1 MFDYWLDACQRG
13 VLYWDTLYRRG
24 ATYLEHCESGKPPV
38 LVFDYRIIMD
48 GRELPDPANYAL
60 AAIVPPAACPPTD
73 PAKRPFVVIDPRAG
87 HGPGIGGFKMDSE
100 IGIALQQGHP
110 CYFVMF
116 FPQPVPGQTI
126 ESVAKAEGHFLKRV
140 NELHPDSDG
149 KPFVIGNCQGGWALA
164 MLASVAPELVGPIL
178 LAGSP
183 LSYWAGVRGKNPM
196 RYAGGLT
203 GGTWTASLAGDLG
216 NGHFDG
222 AHLVENFEKLD
233 PANTLWKKSYNLY
246 AKVDTEP
253 QRYLDFE
260 RWWGGHYLL
269 NKAEMEWIA
278 QKLFVGNELV
288 HGKITSHD
296 GKVRVDMRN
305 IRSPIMVF
313 ASWGDNITPPQQALN
328 WIADLYD
335 NVEDIRNNEQ
345 TIVYCLHNKVGHLG
359 IFVSAGVANKE
370 HSEFASALDLVDV
383 LAPGLYEAIIED
395 IAPDAPGQEYI
406 EGRYIIRFEA
416 RDVSDILALD
426 DGRDD
431 ERAFEV
437 VKRVSEINQGV
448 YDRYV
453 SPALRAA
460 SNEASAR
467 LLRELHPAR
476 LERTLVSPKNP
487 WLWWLPDLAAKV
499 REQRRPVAAD
509 NPLWLWQEQ
518 LSGFIVQSLD
528 HYRDLRDAAQEQLF
542 RAVYES
548 PQLATLVGV
557 APAGEP
563 RNQALT
569 WETRE
574 LARLK
579 REALD
584 PSFEQG
590 TLADGFVR
598 LLLYVSIGIGVV
610 DERPFNAIRRVMRD
624 VRHEYPLTLMQL
636 KDIVR
641 HQVALVRL
649 DAPRALR
656 GLPLLLPDARRRHQA
671 WLLARDLMALNGPIP
686 AEHQSRLNEVAK
698 TLELDA
704 AIHAASPAARAEA
717 EPAVLSPV
725 PVEAAPAVS
734 LPVAKPASGKTVS
747 AKAATSKAAP
757 AKPASA
763 AKPSAKTVKPA
774 ARKTTPTSKPATAK
788 PSPAAKTPVKAAK
801 PAAPKPTSE
810 EIKPIAKPATRTS
823 AAKKPAGKANGQ
835 APSASTVASVPGK
848 RGKA

>member
-1 MFDYWLDACQRG
+1 MWSATAVQGGTPPFAQPLFDYWLDACQRG
-13 VLYWDTLYRRG
+13 ILYWDVLYQRG

-38 LVFDYRIIMD
+38 LVFDYKIIQD

-60 AAIVPPAACPPTD
+60 AAIAPPPSCPPTN
-73 PAKRPFVVIDPRAG
+73 PALRPFVVIDPRAG

-116 FPQPVPGQTI
+116 FPQPEPGQTI
-126 ESVAKAEGHFLKRV
+126 ESVSKAEGAFLKRV

-164 MLASVAPELVGPIL
+164 MLAAVAPELVGPIL

-196 RYAGGLT
+196 RYAGGLN

-222 AHLVENFEKLD
+222 AHLVNNFEKLD

-246 AKVDTEP
+246 SKVDTEL

-269 NKAEMEWIA
+269 NKVEMEWIA
-278 QKLFVGNELV
+278 QKLFVGNDLV
-288 HGKITSHD
+288 HGKIASHD

-305 IRSPIMVF
+305 IRSPIVVF

-335 NVEDIRNNEQ
+335 SVEDIRDNEQ
-345 TIVYCLHNKVGHLG
+345 TIVYALHSKVGHLG
-359 IFVSAGVANKE
+359 IFVSAGIANKE
-370 HSEFASALDLVDV
+370 HSEFASALDLIDV

-416 RDVSDILALD
+416 RDVPDILALD

-448 YDRYV
+448 YDRYL
-453 SPALRAA
+453 SPALRAIG
-460 SNEASAR
+460 NEASAR

-476 LERTLVSPKNP
+476 LERTLISPKNP
-487 WLWWLPDLAAKV
+487 WLWWLPGLAAQV
-499 REQRRPVAAD
+499 REQRRPVAES
-509 NPLWLWQEQ
+509 NPLWQWQEQ
-518 LSGFIVQSLD
+518 LSHFIAQSLD
-528 HYRDLRDAAQEQLF
+528 QYRDLRDATQEQLF

-557 APAGEP
+557 RPASEP
-563 RNQALT
+563 RKHVLA
-569 WETRE
+569 WESRE

-598 LLLYVSIGIGVV
+598 LLLYVSIGMGVV

-641 HQVALVRL
+641 HQVFLVRL
-649 DAPRALR
+649 DAPRALQ
-656 GLPLLLPDARRRHQA
+656 GLTLLLPDPHRRHQA
-671 WLLARDLMALNGPIP
+671 WMLARDLLSLRGAIP
-686 AEHQSRLNEVAK
+686 PEHQARLDEVAQVLQ
-698 TLELDA
+698 LE
-704 AIHAASPAARAEA
+704 INGQARAE
-717 EPAVLSPV
+717 PP
-725 PVEAAPAVS
+725 AAPAIQL
-734 LPVAKPASGKTVS
+734 LPKPA
-747 AKAATSKAAP
+747 
-757 AKPASA
+757 A
-763 AKPSAKTVKPA
+763 AKPSAKPATTSAPAVKPKSGKPA
-774 ARKTTPTSKPATAK
+774 ATRQTAK
-788 PSPAAKTPVKAAK
+788 TAPENRPTAQAAVKSEEAKPVVAAK
-801 PAAPKPTSE
+801 PASARKAP
-810 EIKPIAKPATRTS
+810 A
-823 AAKKPAGKANGQ
+823 KANGQ
-835 APSASTVASVPGK
+835 VPGEAAPAK
-848 RGKA
+848 TGKTSPRAKPQAKS

>member
-1 MFDYWLDACQRG
+1 MWSTAAVQDGKLPFPQLLFDYWLDACQRG

-370 HSEFASALDLVDV
+370 HSEFASALDLIDV

-460 SNEASAR
+460 GTEAGAR

-476 LERTLVSPKNP
+476 FERTLISPRNP
-487 WLWWLPDLAAKV
+487 WLWWLPGLAAKV
-499 REQRRPVAAD
+499 REQRRPCPRTTRCGSGRNRCRTSSSSRWTITATCAT
-509 NPLWLWQEQ
+509 PLRSNCSARSTNRRSWPRW
-518 LSGFIVQSLD
+518 SASP
-528 HYRDLRDAAQEQLF
+528 RRRAAQPGPGLGNPRARPPEARGAGSQLRTGHAGRRL
-542 RAVYES
+542 RAAAALRQHRHRRGGRAAIQRHS
-548 PQLATLVGV
+548 PSDARR
-557 APAGEP
+557 APRIPADADAVEGHRPPPGGAGAAG
-563 RNQALT
+563 R
-569 WETRE
+569 
-574 LARLK
+574 
-579 REALD
+579 
-584 PSFEQG
+584 
-590 TLADGFVR
+590 
-598 LLLYVSIGIGVV
+598 
-610 DERPFNAIRRVMRD
+610 
-624 VRHEYPLTLMQL
+624 
-636 KDIVR
+636 
-641 HQVALVRL
+641 
-649 DAPRALR
+649 PRALR
-656 GLPLLLPDARRRHQA
+656 GLARLLPDPHRRHQA
-671 WLLARDLMALNGPIP
+671 WLLARDLLALNGPIP
-686 AEHQSRLNEVAK
+686 AEHQARLDEAARVLA
-698 TLELDA
+698 LDA
-704 AIHAASPAARAEA
+704 DAAARTVLPAAQP
-717 EPAVLSPV
+717 EPK
-725 PVEAAPAVS
+725 APAVS
-734 LPVAKPASGKTVS
+734 PPAAQASARAAKPAAGKAAAKPASSQTPADKPTGAAKTPR
-747 AKAATSKAAP
+747 K
-757 AKPASA
+757 A
-763 AKPSAKTVKPA
+763 AKPSA
-774 ARKTTPTSKPATAK
+774 SK
-788 PSPAAKTPVKAAK
+788 SPAAEAK
-801 PAAPKPTSE
+801 PVAKTAASTRAPQ
-810 EIKPIAKPATRTS
+810 PA
-823 AAKKPAGKANGQ
+823 AKANGQ
-835 APSASTVASVPGK
+835 APGSAPAVAAPGK
-848 RGKA
+848 RGKT